1 MKFRYIIFIITVI
14 CVFVNSTTAQDKII
28 RDQDEISPIARFGPE
43 DPIDISF
50 PNLACFCFYSSDFTR
65 FQSSLD
71 ETTHTDF
78 LWFKGQELAMKKEI
92 EKRLNKQ
99 FDDFRNAQSAF
110 FFKFSPNRLIQNY
123 EDKVENYVEDNFQ
136 YNTGKIRNSEA
147 RFRTIQNW
155 RYELGRINGGN
166 SRQYYFGDL
175 TYSNSMV
182 NNVKIES
189 IRRVYDLI
197 AHEREERNLF
207 ESENNKRINRLSWDK
222 KVQNAK
228 NSNAYRKWI
237 ADQFVN
243 YYNGLDYRDA
253 IRVMS
258 IYMISDF
265 SNNSSV
271 VLPPSNFFNQNVWWP
286 NNQDLTSN
294 MIAVTQN
301 QSGGTIRDLSAL
313 STDDA
318 IARYAFNNMG
328 SQNSSFI
335 LGNQNMALSAKGYL
349 KYQKYKNAALDN
361 IENAVD
367 GYIKNELR
375 SDWENRHFFS
385 GTANNLP
392 EDYGVDLA
400 YKFTYTV
407 HGETDGLRTLSN
419 FYYDLYNV
427 DTEHY
432 LLEGHRIKLAL
443 IASNTSLNLS
453 NVSKEDLGRLFNFS
467 TIYPFGNFNYNFFLE
482 YNIKIADI
490 LNHHNISLQ
499 NLLQNAPLLSMF
511 SSISENYQA
520 NKISYD
526 TLSVILNYLK
536 NVDLSTQTIQSIQN
550 ILNILITNPDVN
562 NIDEL
567 NSFLANRNEI
577 FYVEGG
583 TRKVN
588 PTRETRCFDLNK
600 AAKVTIYVEQPIEG
614 SRTIT
619 ADIGHTF
626 VGIEQ
631 DGIKRYLG
639 FYPDSRYA
647 TLLKPQ
653 KSEIHDNSGSEYHV
667 SISTQV
673 TPDQLKRIIND
684 INNFPKTYDLNKYNC
699 SDFGIQIGRK
709 AGLNLPAK
717 IGTYSQL
724 FFTFEGRNPADLGED
739 IREMQDTNTISIDR
753 QGGNAPQKS
762 GGC

>member
-1 MKFRYIIFIITVI
+1 MKFIYKIFAITLL
-14 CVFVNSTTAQDKII
+14 CVFANSITAQDRII
-28 RDQDEISPIARFGPE
+28 KGQDEIIPIGDGGTE

-50 PNLACFCFYSSDFTR
+50 PSLACFCFYSSDFAR

-71 ETTHTDF
+71 ETTHPDF
-78 LWFKGQELAMKKEI
+78 SWFKGQEFAMKKEI

-99 FDDFRNAQSAF
+99 FDDFRGAQYAF
-110 FFKFSPNRLIQNY
+110 FKGFSPSRIIRNY
-123 EDKVENYVEDNFQ
+123 EDKVENYISNNFQ
-136 YNTGKIRNSEA
+136 YSTGKIRNAEA

-166 SRQYYFGDL
+166 PRQYYFGDL
-175 TYSNSMV
+175 TYSNSQV
-182 NNVKIES
+182 NNVRIES

-207 ESENNKRINRLSWDK
+207 EAENNKRINRLSWNNK
-222 KVQNAK
+222 FEKAK
-228 NSNAYRKWI
+228 DNDAYRRWI
-237 ADQFVN
+237 ADQFIN
-243 YYNGLDYRDA
+243 FYNGLDYRDA

-265 SNNSSV
+265 SNNSAV

-286 NNQDLTSN
+286 DNQDLTSN
-294 MIAVTQN
+294 MINVTQI
-301 QSGGTIRDLSAL
+301 QSGGTVNNLSAL
-313 STDDA
+313 AADDA

-335 LGNQNMALSAKGYL
+335 LGNQNVALAAKDYL
-349 KYQKYKNAALDN
+349 KYQKYRNVALDN
-361 IENAVD
+361 VENAVN
-367 GYIKNELR
+367 GYVNNALR
-375 SDWENRHFFS
+375 SDWEGRHFFS

-392 EDYGVDLA
+392 DDLGVDLA

-407 HGETDGLRTLSN
+407 HGEADGFRVLSN
-419 FYYDLYNV
+419 FYHNLYNV

-432 LLEGHRIKLAL
+432 LLEGHRIKMAL
-443 IASNTSLNLS
+443 IASNTSLNLHL
-453 NVSKEDLGRLFNFS
+453 VSKEDLGRLFNFS
-467 TIYPFGNFNYNFFLE
+467 TIYPFGSFQFNFFLE
-482 YNIKIADI
+482 YNIEIADI
-490 LNHHNISLQ
+490 LDHHNISLQ

-511 SSISENYQA
+511 GSISEAYQA
-520 NKISYD
+520 KKINYT
-526 TLSVILNYLK
+526 TLSDILNYLED
-536 NVDLSTQTIQSIQN
+536 VDLNTQTIQSVQH
-550 ILNILITNPDVN
+550 ILNILTTNSNVN

-567 NSFLANRNEI
+567 NAYLAERNEV
-577 FYVEGG
+577 FYADSDTE
-583 TRKVN
+583 KVN
-588 PTRETRCFDLNK
+588 PKRETKCFDLNK
-600 AAKVTIYVEQPIEG
+600 PARITIYVEQPIKG
-614 SRTIT
+614 SREIT

-673 TPDQLKRIIND
+673 NPDQLKRIIND

-724 FFTFEGRNPADLGED
+724 FYTFKGRNPADLGED
-739 IREMQDTNTISIDR
+739 IREMQDTNTITIDR